1 VPYYITDKSEDC
13 PSSWAVVKEDGEL
26 IACHDSKESAIAQA
40 IAISL
45 AEETEFIGERA
56 AVGQLQV
63 GDYVSWNLSKSSNNF
78 IYLGSESISTANSI
92 HLDPGESKEIT
103 LEPLDT
109 IWAVSDPT
117 GLQLGVLIVR
127 QSQ

>member
-1 VPYYITDKSEDC
+1 MIIHNRYTLTAGTPIEVVS
-13 PSSWAVVKEDGEL
+13 PS
-26 IACHDSKESAIAQA
+26 IQ
-40 IAISL
+40 
-45 AEETEFIGERA
+45 R
-56 AVGQLQV
+56 QV
-63 GDYVSWNLSKSSNNF
+63 AHFHNLSKSSNNF
-78 IYLGSESISTANSI
+78 IYLGSESVSTANSI

-117 GLQLGVLIVR
+117 GLNVGVLVVR

>member
-1 VPYYITDKSEDC
+1 MILHNVYTLTAGTPTQ
-13 PSSWAVVKEDGEL
+13 VVGP
-26 IACHDSKESAIAQA
+26 ATQ
-40 IAISL
+40 
-45 AEETEFIGERA
+45 R
-56 AVGQLQV
+56 QV
-63 GDYVSWNLSKSSNNF
+63 AHFHNATKSSNQYVY
-78 IYLGSESISTANSI
+78 IGSETVSTANSI

-109 IWAVSDPT
+109 LWAVSDPS

>member
-1 VPYYITDKSEDC
+1 MILNNLYALTATPQQ
-13 PSSWAVVKEDGEL
+13 VVSP
-26 IACHDSKESAIAQA
+26 ATQ
-40 IAISL
+40 
-45 AEETEFIGERA
+45 R
-56 AVGQLQV
+56 QV
-63 GDYVSWNLSKSSNNF
+63 AYLHNQNKSSNNYIF
-78 IYLGSESISTANSI
+78 IGNQTVSTTNSI

-109 IWAVSDPT
+109 LWAVSDPV

>member
-1 VPYYITDKSEDC
+1 MILHNVYTLTAGTPIE
-13 PSSWAVVKEDGEL
+13 VV
-26 IACHDSKESAIAQA
+26 SPAIQ
-40 IAISL
+40 
-45 AEETEFIGERA
+45 R
-56 AVGQLQV
+56 QV
-63 GDYVSWNLSKSSNNF
+63 AHFHNLTKSSNSF
-78 IYLGSESISTANSI
+78 IYLGSETVSTANSI

-117 GLQLGVLIVR
+117 GLNLGVLIVR